1 MTYARS
7 QTPNILHPAFLLGN
21 LLALYFLLGRW
32 TFARLEGV
40 YDEGHLWEQPRV
52 WVIALILPLAGLMYY
67 ELRERGATR
76 LYTVDI
82 AICVWLVYMLT
93 SALWAPE
100 TEHLTAK
107 VSEIGM
113 LLAVAISIA
122 LSRSNL
128 TDSRTLLGF
137 WYGVVAAGAAMGIL
151 ALVMSTGGRVF
162 TPTGG
167 PNIFGR
173 NMGLVGVGA
182 LMLATRGNVAGK
194 PFYYAL
200 VILSPM
206 WVVMSGSRGA
216 LLALGM
222 AGLVL
227 LWTAKTSWATKLVG
241 VAALGCLGTVAFV
254 ATDVGR
260 NAAEVFHHRILQQ
273 TVEQRYTSSRD
284 DLFMQA
290 VEVGLDSPVLG
301 CGLSGFRAY
310 SWTYPHNIVLETFAE
325 GGLVGVVLL
334 AMMLLA
340 WWRHLARASHNTPG
354 SLLAAMA
361 LMITAASFSGNFYD
375 SRGVFLL
382 LALSIAP
389 LSHESTRTLARSSTT
404 YRPPSF
410 EQGASPAGF

>member
-1 MTYARS
+1 MNSRPQS
-7 QTPNILHPAFLLGN
+7 PIVLHPAFLLGN

-52 WVIALILPLAGLMYY
+52 WVIGLMLPLAGLMYY
-67 ELRERGATR
+67 ELRQRGATQLR
-76 LYTVDI
+76 TIDV
-82 AICVWLVYMLT
+82 AICTWLLYMLT

-100 TEHLTAK
+100 TEHLATK
-107 VSEIGM
+107 VSEVGM

-122 LSRSNL
+122 LSRSAI

-182 LMLATRGNVAGK
+182 LMLASRGNVAGK

-216 LLALGM
+216 LLALGV

-227 LWTAKTSWATKLVG
+227 LWTAKTRWATKIVG
-241 VAALGCLGTVAFV
+241 VAALGCMGAVAFF
-254 ATDVGR
+254 TTEFGQ
-260 NAAEVFHHRILQQ
+260 NAVEVFRHRILQQ
-273 TVEQRYTSSRD
+273 TVQQRYTSSRD
-284 DLFMQA
+284 DLFTHA
-290 VEVGLDSPVLG
+290 IDVGLENLILG
-301 CGLSGFRAY
+301 CGLSGFRAH

-325 GGLVGVVLL
+325 GGLVGVALL
-334 AMMLLA
+334 AVVLLA
-340 WWRHLARASHNTPG
+340 WWRHLATCNHKTPG

-361 LMITAASFSGNFYD
+361 LMFTAASFSGNFYD

-389 LSHESTRTLARSSTT
+389 LARQVAAKTTALSRSPLASVRPWPETT
-404 YRPPSF
+404 GS
-410 EQGASPAGF
+410 